1 LNCGV
6 GLNAPRHFFYD
17 ANFWDCLAHLSVE
30 RPPGRRLVAPCGMA
44 LVMRYSRICE
54 RSSPSSRRLIA
65 LHRCTGSGSL
75 PGRDIGGIISTPLP
89 TQAWPGRMIN
99 RQARLNPTRRPSMSC
114 QGGLGR
120 PSVGLSGPCVSSH
133 RTRVRKAS
141 QRFVS
146 LKAFSTEETNQRFRQ
161 RSAKVPN
168 SNQWIIIQ
176 PTPCL
181 LRLRASKGVLSR
193 ENVNSSAVSGNT
205 MRGAARISGLGR
217 EFDQR
222 RQGER
227 REIPDQQTE
236 PLATG

>member
-1 LNCGV
+1 
-6 GLNAPRHFFYD
+6 
-17 ANFWDCLAHLSVE
+17 
-30 RPPGRRLVAPCGMA
+30 M
-44 LVMRYSRICE
+44 
-54 RSSPSSRRLIA
+54 
-65 LHRCTGSGSL
+65 
-75 PGRDIGGIISTPLP
+75 
-89 TQAWPGRMIN
+89 
-99 RQARLNPTRRPSMSC
+99 
-114 QGGLGR
+114 
-120 PSVGLSGPCVSSH
+120 
-133 RTRVRKAS
+133 
-141 QRFVS
+141 
-146 LKAFSTEETNQRFRQ
+146 
-161 RSAKVPN
+161 PN